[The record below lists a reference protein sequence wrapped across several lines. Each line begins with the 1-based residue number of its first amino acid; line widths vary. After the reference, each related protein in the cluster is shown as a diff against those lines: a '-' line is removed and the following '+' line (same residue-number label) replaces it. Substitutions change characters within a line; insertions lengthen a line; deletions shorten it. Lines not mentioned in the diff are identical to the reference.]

1 MKERG
6 LVLHAKHA
14 FMPNSLGYCGPDDR
28 GRILQLLEGGRGGDP
43 LLRTLKDFEAA
54 YPFLRLIARNT
65 GRKTFDFAVPEA
77 YWIGNSLLDQ
87 VPHADF
93 YAFSHRELKG
103 KDPGKV
109 KELFKGVN
117 GQAPPHHTFYVLS
130 TYAGSNVAD
139 GPNVSNEKEA
149 KVAKLI
155 DNCRISWAKVRRVGG
170 KDLQVEHSP
179 LVLKDGRLAFA
190 KPELRRVRYNPEVS
204 PFQKVRTGDMVS
216 LHWDYACEVLTP
228 RQTRNLQRYTA
239 ADMALVNSLLA
250 SAGRRR

>member
-1 MKERG
+1 MRESG

-28 GRILQLLEGGRGGDP
+28 GRILKLLEGGKGGDP
-43 LLRTLKDFEAA
+43 LLNTLKDFEAA
-54 YPFLRLIARNT
+54 YPFLTLIARST
-65 GRKTFDFAVPEA
+65 GRETFDFAVPEA

-93 YAFSHRELKG
+93 YSFSHRELRG

-109 KELFKGVN
+109 KELFKGVH

-130 TYAGSNVAD
+130 TYAGSTVAD
-139 GPNVSNEKEA
+139 GPNVSNEKGA

-155 DNCRISWAKVRRVGG
+155 DNCRISWARVREVSG
-170 KDLQVEHSP
+170 KDLQVEHAP
-179 LVLKDGRLAFA
+179 LVLEGGRLALA
-190 KPELRRVRYNPEVS
+190 RPELKRVRYNPDVS
-204 PFQKVRTGDMVS
+204 PFQKVRPGDMVS
-216 LHWDYACEVLTP
+216 LHWDYACEVLTT

-239 ADMALVNSLLA
+239 ADMSLVNSLLA